1 MKNFKDIHDKER
13 NKKALQKKDCF
24 NAALRLYS
32 INKPACLVLIYFL
45 NNQRIL
51 KGQAK
56 TCTSTNRAIGRYTG
70 MCVSSVSVAVSNLT
84 EMKLIKVTSSGFG
97 VEEVRYVFVEY
108 PRILELSRSL
118 RQKRMNNNEV
128 RTFLGLPHKQEKRSG
143 RTRKV
148 KAKTIAFSLEVSEV
162 PKQDGTLPSNEAT
175 PDQDLPSGEEVATE
189 EGQRLSSIPKVEDSK
204 KVRSRSVLDEL
215 TDSFL
220 DLPNSDREEHT
231 G

>member
-1 MKNFKDIHDKER
+1 MKNFKDIHDKDR

-24 NAALRLYS
+24 NAALRLSS

-70 MCVSSVSVAVSNLT
+70 MCIWSVSVAISNLIK
-84 EMKLIKVTSSGFG
+84 MKLIKATSSGFG

-108 PRILELSRSL
+108 PRILQLSRLL
-118 RQKRMNNNEV
+118 RQKKMTDNEV
-128 RTFLGLPHKQEKRSG
+128 RTFLGLPHKKEKKNG
-143 RTRKV
+143 RTRKT
-148 KAKTIAFSLEVSEV
+148 KAKTIAFSLEVNEA
-162 PKQDGTLPSNEAT
+162 PKQDEALPSNEAT
-175 PDQDLPSGEEVATE
+175 PDQDLPSGKEVATE
-189 EGQRLSSIPKVEDSK
+189 EGQRLSSIPKVENPK
-204 KVRSRSVLDEL
+204 KIRSRSVLDEL

-220 DLPNSDREEHT
+220 DLPDTDGEEHT